1 MDRFSRKRP
10 PATDM
15 CGISSLTSATLSSS
29 FDLWMSILFL
39 VQLSLSI
46 PPCHNKRK
54 RNFPRKPH
62 GLSLGWFPHPILF
75 TVLCLQFN
83 IQTFLD
89 PPTLPRIETRLHC
102 PKSKYEAAV
111 FIYLLV
117 RVKSVFSGRIRGEWG
132 RREGGGVIY

>member
-1 MDRFSRKRP
+1 MREAASDRHVRHKF
-10 PATDM
+10 THV
-15 CGISSLTSATLSSS
+15 GTLSSS
-29 FDLWMSILFL
+29 FDLWMFILFL

-46 PPCHNKRK
+46 PSCHNNGKC
-54 RNFPRKPH
+54 NFPRKPH
-62 GLSLGWFPHPILF
+62 GLSLGCFTHPILF

-83 IQTFLD
+83 IQTFID

-132 RREGGGVIY
+132 RREGGGVI